1 MKNITTFLAV
11 LLLSAGVIAFVGVI
25 AKDRAQVA
33 TMSAIPMQSAA
44 PSDGRPAGGM
54 GIQDTV
60 FYSEHIKAVTA
71 VTEVFGDGQRLTAAI
86 VEYDVPIKN
95 SSLSTTTFTVSDRN
109 ITRVYANARPEKS
122 EVGKDGK
129 FVIIELNAAD
139 ANAATYNAQGPVL
152 LQASV
157 TVNQAAEV
165 RTASGLRYSP
175 NAKPVSNTRQANLIV
190 DDFQQF
196 KFTDPVTG
204 LVLTYNLFIPKGY
217 NMNTKYPMVLFM
229 HDLGI
234 TNLNPYTTLVQGL
247 GATVWASS
255 QEQAK
260 HPAFI
265 LAPQYPVALA
275 NDNSQTSDY
284 ADVTVRLIQDLQKRY
299 SIDGSRLYSTGQ
311 SGGCMTAIA
320 LNIKHPQLFAASL
333 LVAGQWDASKVAPI
347 AKKKLW
353 IVVSQ
358 DDSKAYPGMN
368 AITAELEKH
377 GVIVTRAEWDGT
389 ANASQFKR
397 DVETMLQA
405 KPNSNV
411 YYVSFR
417 SDTVILPGQ
426 STAGAAGHR
435 NTWRIAYTI
444 EGVRDWLFQQRR

>member
-1 MKNITTFLAV
+1 MKSITAPLAA
-11 LLLSAGVIAFVGVI
+11 LLLSAGVIAHDG
-25 AKDRAQVA
+25 AQTA
-33 TMSAIPMQSAA
+33 TMSDIPTKSVL
-44 PSDGRPAGGM
+44 PSDRRPEGGM
-54 GIQDTV
+54 GMQDTV

-71 VTEVFGDGQRLTAAI
+71 VTEIFGDGQRLTASI
-86 VEYDVPIKN
+86 VEYDTPIKN
-95 SSLSTTTFTVSDRN
+95 SSLSTTTFAVSDRN
-109 ITRVYANARPEKS
+109 IMRVYANARPEKS

-129 FVIIELNAAD
+129 FVIIELDTANS
-139 ANAATYNAQGPVL
+139 NAATYNAQGPVL
-152 LQASV
+152 RQASV
-157 TVNQAAEV
+157 TVNQAASV
-165 RTASGLRYSP
+165 QTASGLRYSP
-175 NAKPVSNTRQANLIV
+175 TAKPVSNTRQVNLIV

-217 NMNTKYPMVLFM
+217 NPNTKYPMMLFM
-229 HDLGI
+229 HDLGV
-234 TNLNPYTTLVQGL
+234 TNINPYTTLVQGL

-260 HPAFI
+260 HPAFV

-284 ADVTVRLIQDLQKRY
+284 ADVTVQLIQDLQKRY

-333 LVAGQWDASKVAPI
+333 LVAGKWDANKVAPI
-347 AKKKLW
+347 AKNKLW

-377 GVIVTRAEWDGT
+377 GAIVTRAEWDGT
-389 ANASQFKR
+389 ANAAQFKR

-405 KPNSNV
+405 GPNSNV
-411 YYVSFR
+411 YYVDFR
-417 SDTVILPGQ
+417 QGTVIPPGQ
-426 STAGAAGHR
+426 STAGGAGHR

-444 EGVRDWLFQQRR
+444 EGVRDWLFQQRK